1 MKPLV
6 AEWVSKAT
14 SQYTSVILASL
25 LIEARHFVPGPFAV
39 HFAKPLASR
48 WVLQF
53 STLRSA
59 PSPLEGG
66 GEGFPDHEQAFA
78 SSHDIG

>member
-6 AEWVSKAT
+6 AEWVLNPT

-25 LIEARHFVPGPFAV
+25 LIEARRFVPDPFAV

-48 WVLQF
+48 WV
-53 STLRSA
+53 
-59 PSPLEGG
+59 
-66 GEGFPDHEQAFA
+66 
-78 SSHDIG
+78 